1 MVVSIWH
8 LGNRAGHH
16 RGAGNIRRRII
27 NWLFITGKENRMNID
42 PKKWYR
48 PREIAK
54 SRLITNSLDSEKESA
69 NYDFILELI
78 KRGELKAR
86 NYSKTEY
93 RSYWLVSGKEI
104 QAYHDRIAKH
114 A

>member
-1 MVVSIWH
+1 MVVPVWNM
-8 LGNRAGHH
+8 GNRTCHSG
-16 RGAGNIRRRII
+16 RTGNIRRRII
-27 NWLFITGKENRMNID
+27 NWLFIHRKENRMNID

-48 PREIAK
+48 PREIARL
-54 SRLITNSLDSEKESA
+54 RLITNSLDSDKESA

-86 NYSKTEY
+86 NYSKTAY
-93 RSYWLVSGKEI
+93 RQYWLVSGKEI

>member
-1 MVVSIWH
+1 M
-8 LGNRAGHH
+8 GNRACHTG
-16 RGAGNIRRRII
+16 GAGNIRIRTI
-27 NWLFITGKENRMNID
+27 NWLFITGKENRMNIE
-42 PKKWYR
+42 PNKWYR
-48 PREIAK
+48 PREIARL
-54 SRLITNSLDSEKESA
+54 RLITNSLDSEKESA

-86 NYSKTEY
+86 NYSKTAY

-104 QAYHDRIAKH
+104 QAYHDRIEKH

>member
-1 MVVSIWH
+1 
-8 LGNRAGHH
+8 
-16 RGAGNIRRRII
+16 
-27 NWLFITGKENRMNID
+27 MNIE
-42 PKKWYR
+42 PSKWYR

-54 SRLITNSLDSEKESA
+54 LRLITNSLDSEKESA

-86 NYSKTEY
+86 NYSKTAY

>member
-1 MVVSIWH
+1 MTK
-8 LGNRAGHH
+8 LK
-16 RGAGNIRRRII
+16 
-27 NWLFITGKENRMNID
+27 FD
-42 PKKWYR
+42 KKWYR

-54 SRLITNSLDSEKESA
+54 LRFITNSLDSDKESA

-93 RSYWLVSGKEI
+93 RKYWLVSATEI
-104 QAYHDRIAKH
+104 QRYVDSHEQ
-114 A
+114 